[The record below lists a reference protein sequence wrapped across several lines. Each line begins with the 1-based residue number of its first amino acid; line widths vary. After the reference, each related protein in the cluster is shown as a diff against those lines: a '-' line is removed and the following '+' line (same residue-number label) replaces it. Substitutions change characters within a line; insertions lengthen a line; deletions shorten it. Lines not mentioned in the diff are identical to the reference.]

1 MTYAT
6 EGLKLLIP
14 GIDSQPNVWT
24 YVSADIHTTVAS
36 TPTGYFTDGA
46 ARGMKVGDVV
56 FVGRSDTAIGYT
68 IHYVA
73 TVTALDASPYTLVEG
88 AILSL

>member
-24 YVSADIHTTVAS
+24 YVSTDIHTSVDLD
-36 TPTGYFTDGA
+36 GYFTDGA

-56 FVGRSDTAIGYT
+56 FVGKSSATIGYT
-68 IHYVA
+68 IHYVE
-73 TVTALDASPYTLVEG
+73 TVTAADASPYTSIAE
-88 AILSL
+88 AILA